1 MPRITELYAWVV
13 ADSCPDDE
21 GIPAFTDGAMWWPM
35 MGADAERAESLRPRA
50 VEIANDLGRPVR
62 LVRSIG
68 LVQIDEVLPPLGS
81 TEEVPR
87 DGMEP

>member
-13 ADSCPDDE
+13 ADSGPDDE

-35 MGADAERAESLRPRA
+35 MGADLEAAESLRPKA
-50 VEIANDLGRPVR
+50 VEIAHDLGKPVR

-68 LVQIDEVLPPLGS
+68 LVQVDEVLPPLGS
-81 TEEVPR
+81 GKEE
-87 DGMEP
+87 